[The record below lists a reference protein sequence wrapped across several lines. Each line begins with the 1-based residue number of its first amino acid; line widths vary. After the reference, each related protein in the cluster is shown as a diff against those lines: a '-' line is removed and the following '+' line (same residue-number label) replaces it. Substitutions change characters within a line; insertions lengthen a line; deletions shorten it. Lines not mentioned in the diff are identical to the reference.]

1 MFSDFF
7 WGEKT
12 KNPKNPKSPEN
23 QLEKAQKTQPKKPGF
38 FGLGFLTLPTLRPT
52 QSQIPRMHRNPKIHK
67 PRIIQYRNC

>member
-38 FGLGFLTLPTLRPT
+38 FGLGFLTLPTL
-52 QSQIPRMHRNPKIHK
+52 
-67 PRIIQYRNC
+67 

>member
-23 QLEKAQKTQPKKPGF
+23 QLEKAQKTQPKKTGF
-38 FGLGFLTLPTLRPT
+38 FGLGFLTLPTLKDGALKLFSNLYKFLQNQT
-52 QSQIPRMHRNPKIHK
+52 GQMQS
-67 PRIIQYRNC
+67 